1 MRVREIAL
9 EIARMVEKKNADYG
23 DSFRKTREKFGPIA
37 FLIRL
42 TDKINR
48 LESILNKGTTHF
60 ESYEDTIRDIA
71 GYCILELA
79 YVGETD
85 TAEKILRALQGEGYP
100 VEDIKIGGTD

>member
-9 EIARMVEKKNADYG
+9 EIAQMVEKKNEDYG
-23 DSFRKTREKFGPIA
+23 ESYRKTREKWGPQA
-37 FLIRL
+37 FLIRI

-48 LESILNKGTTHF
+48 LESILNKKAIHF

-79 YVGETD
+79 YIGETD